1 MNKGLLIIAVLGMM
15 SMKAESKVVLPHIL
29 SNGMVLQQQSKA
41 RIWGWD
47 SPGTIVKVKAS
58 WSNDEY
64 EVKTGS
70 DGKWLVAISTPKA
83 SYDKH
88 TITINDG
95 DETVIKD
102 VLSGEVWVCAGQ
114 SNMEMPVKGFGNCP
128 VDNYNQEIINAADVK
143 AVRSVKI
150 PSRMAMT
157 PQEDAQCE
165 WKECS
170 PATVGD
176 FSATGY
182 FFAKTVSKALGIPVG
197 LIEANKG
204 GTRAESWLDYDNLKA
219 LGDEPLDTMKII
231 SKFKRDYHRPLVWG
245 NGTFHPILNY
255 TVAGII
261 YYQGCSNV
269 GDPGNKY
276 SERLALL
283 VKQWR
288 RDFKLGDIPFY
299 FVEIAPYYYDNVK
312 GTGGALL
319 REQQM
324 RAQQIIPNSALV
336 CTNDL
341 VYPYETTQIHPS
353 QKQSVGERLAYNA
366 LNKTYGMK
374 QIICDS
380 PIYKSMTIKGDT
392 VYVKLD
398 RLEGAISRYED
409 IEGFEVAGA
418 DKVFHKANA
427 RYYWTK
433 GIIITCPK
441 VKNPVAVRY
450 CFRNFMIGN
459 VKNMGGLPLHPF
471 RTDKW

>member
-1 MNKGLLIIAVLGMM
+1 MFAAAA
-15 SMKAESKVVLPHIL
+15 SMFFGSSAKVKLPHLI
-29 SNGMVLQQQSKA
+29 SDGMVIQQQSDV
-41 RIWGWD
+41 RLWGWD
-47 SPGTIVKVKAS
+47 KPGKKVKVTTS
-58 WSNDEY
+58 WSSATY
-64 EVKTGS
+64 ETKT
-70 DGKWLVAISTPKA
+70 DKQGKWIVSVKSPAASFTPL
-83 SYDKH
+83 SVTFD
-88 TITINDG
+88 DG
-95 DETVIKD
+95 EPVTVSNI
-102 VLSGEVWVCAGQ
+102 LAGEVWVCAGQ
-114 SNMEMPVKGFGNCP
+114 SNMEMPVKGFGQCP
-128 VDNYNQEIINAADVK
+128 VVNYNLEVLDAADG
-143 AVRSVKI
+143 VRSAKI
-150 PSRMAMT
+150 PSRMSAKPLDDADT
-157 PQEDAQCE
+157 SWRISSPQ
-165 WKECS
+165 
-170 PATVGD
+170 TVSE

-182 FFAKTVSKALGIPVG
+182 FFAKLVRKALNVPVG

-204 GTRAESWLDYDNLKA
+204 GSRVESWIDEDNLTKYTKEN
-219 LGDEPLDTMKII
+219 LDSTRMKDCFEWDFHYPL
-231 SKFKRDYHRPLVWG
+231 LWG
-245 NGTFHPILNY
+245 NATFHPILNY
-255 TVAGII
+255 TVKGIL

-269 GDPGNKY
+269 GDPAGQY
-276 SERLALL
+276 TERLKML
-283 VKQWR
+283 VEQWR
-288 RDFKLGDIPFY
+288 RDFKEGDIPFY

>member
-1 MNKGLLIIAVLGMM
+1 MNKVLLIIAALGMM

-58 WSNDEY
+58 WSDDEY

-83 SYDKH
+83 SYNKH

-219 LGDEPLDTMKII
+219 LGDEPLDTMKRKN
-231 SKFKRDYHRPLVWG
+231 SL
-245 NGTFHPILNY
+245 
-255 TVAGII
+255 TV
-261 YYQGCSNV
+261 CWS
-269 GDPGNKY
+269 
-276 SERLALL
+276 
-283 VKQWR
+283 
-288 RDFKLGDIPFY
+288 
-299 FVEIAPYYYDNVK
+299 
-312 GTGGALL
+312 
-319 REQQM
+319 
-324 RAQQIIPNSALV
+324 
-336 CTNDL
+336 
-341 VYPYETTQIHPS
+341 
-353 QKQSVGERLAYNA
+353 
-366 LNKTYGMK
+366 
-374 QIICDS
+374 
-380 PIYKSMTIKGDT
+380 
-392 VYVKLD
+392 
-398 RLEGAISRYED
+398 
-409 IEGFEVAGA
+409 
-418 DKVFHKANA
+418 
-427 RYYWTK
+427 
-433 GIIITCPK
+433 
-441 VKNPVAVRY
+441 
-450 CFRNFMIGN
+450 
-459 VKNMGGLPLHPF
+459 
-471 RTDKW
+471 